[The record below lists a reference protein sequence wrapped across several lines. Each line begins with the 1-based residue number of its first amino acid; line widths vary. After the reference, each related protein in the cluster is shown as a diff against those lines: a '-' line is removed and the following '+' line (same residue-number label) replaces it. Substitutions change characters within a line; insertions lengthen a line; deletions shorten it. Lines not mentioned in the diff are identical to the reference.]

1 VNEPAPG
8 TVARRDPT
16 AFAGRV
22 ELPVIDSALLRG
34 NPLGDSHLRE
44 VPVYIPPDHTAG
56 ERLPVV
62 FLLAGFTGRGHA
74 LLESHPWKGGFVRAW
89 DKQVA
94 AGAAPRALLVMP
106 DCFTRLG
113 GSQYV
118 NSGATGRYA
127 DHVADEL
134 VPFIEARYTT
144 NGARA
149 VCGKSSGGFGA
160 LHLAMHRPG
169 LFRAVGSISG
179 DCCFEYP
186 FANGMLVAARGLAL
200 LGGDPRR
207 FLARFEEGY
216 DLAGDAHAI
225 INVIAMSACYSPN
238 PASPWGFD
246 LPFDVETGER
256 CHDVWRRW
264 LQFDPVHAA
273 ARHSDAL
280 RGLAL
285 LHLEAGT
292 QDEFHLQFGLR
303 VLVRELERLGVPHEH
318 VEHEGGHFG
327 LDHRYHLVVPRLVAA
342 LANEARP
349 ARAQNAAQIPS

>member
-1 VNEPAPG
+1 VTTHPTTDG
-8 TVARRDPT
+8 VARRDPT

-22 ELPVIDSALLRG
+22 ELPVIDSVVLRG
-34 NPLGDSHLRE
+34 NPLGDPHVRE
-44 VPVYIPPDHTAG
+44 VPVYVPPDHTPG

-106 DCFTRLG
+106 DCFTRYG

-118 NSGATGRYA
+118 NSSATGRYA

-134 VPFIEARYTT
+134 VPFIDARYAT

-186 FANGMLVAARGLAL
+186 FAHELLVAARGLAL

-216 DLAGDAHAI
+216 DLTGDAHAV

-246 LPFDVETGER
+246 LPLDVETGER
-256 CHDVWRRW
+256 RPDVWRRW
-264 LQFDPVHAA
+264 LELDPLHAA
-273 ARHSDAL
+273 VRHAAAL

-292 QDEFHLQFGLR
+292 KDEFHLQLGLR
-303 VLVRELERLGVPHEH
+303 VLARELTRLGVPHEH

-327 LDHRYHLVVPRLVAA
+327 LDHRYHTVVPRLVAA
-342 LANEARP
+342 LADEP
-349 ARAQNAAQIPS
+349 

>member
-1 VNEPAPG
+1 MREITSAG
-8 TVARRDPT
+8 VARRDPT

-22 ELPVIDSALLRG
+22 ELPVLDSAVLLG
-34 NPLGDSHLRE
+34 NPLGDPHRRE
-44 VPVYIPPDHTAG
+44 VPVYLPPDHAAG

-106 DCFTRLG
+106 DCFTRYG

-118 NSGATGRYA
+118 NSDATGRYA

-134 VPFIEARYTT
+134 VPFIDAHYAT

-160 LHLAMHRPG
+160 LHLAMRRPG
-169 LFRAVGSISG
+169 LFRAVASISG

-186 FANGMLVAARGLAL
+186 FANELLVAARGLAL
-200 LGGDPRR
+200 VGGDPRR

-216 DLAGDAHAI
+216 DLSGDAHAI

-246 LPFDVETGER
+246 LPVDVETGARRPE
-256 CHDVWRRW
+256 VWRRW
-264 LQFDPVHAA
+264 LEHDPLHAA

-280 RGLAL
+280 RGLSL

-292 QDEFHLQFGLR
+292 KDEFHLQLGLR
-303 VLVRELERLGVPHEH
+303 LFVRELTRLGVPHEH

-327 LDHRYHLVVPRLVAA
+327 LDHRYLAVVPRLVGA
-342 LANEARP
+342 LAREG
-349 ARAQNAAQIPS
+349 

>member
-1 VNEPAPG
+1 MRQPPAG
-8 TVARRDPT
+8 GVARRDPT
-16 AFAGRV
+16 AFMGRV
-22 ELPVIDSALLRG
+22 ELPLIDSAVLLG
-34 NPLGDSHLRE
+34 NPLDDPHVRE
-44 VPVYIPPDHTAG
+44 VPVYLPPGHTAD

-89 DKQVA
+89 DREVA
-94 AGAAPRALLVMP
+94 RGAAPRAVLVMP
-106 DCFTRLG
+106 DCFTRYG

-134 VPFIEARYTT
+134 VPFIDARYAT

-160 LHLAMHRPG
+160 LHLALHRPG

-186 FANGMLVAARGLAL
+186 FAHELLVAARGLAL

-216 DLAGDAHAI
+216 DLSGDAHAL

-256 CHDVWRRW
+256 RPEVWRRW
-264 LQFDPVHAA
+264 LELDPLHAA
-273 ARHSDAL
+273 ARHVEAL
-280 RGLAL
+280 QGLAL

-292 QDEFHLQFGLR
+292 KDEFHLHFGLR
-303 VLVRELERLGVPHEH
+303 ILVRELRRLGVQHEH
-318 VEHEGGHFG
+318 VEHDSGHFG
-327 LDHRYHLVVPRLVAA
+327 LDQRYLTVVPRLVAA
-342 LANEARP
+342 LAHEA
-349 ARAQNAAQIPS
+349 